1 MTLLVRPA
9 ADRGHADHNWLNSYH
24 SFSFADYYDPAHMG
38 YRSLRVI
45 NDDIIQPSTGFP
57 MHGHRNMEIITYVID
72 GGVAHR
78 DSSGGAGITRRGD
91 VQVMTAGRG
100 IMHSEFNASDKD
112 PLRLLQI
119 WLLPDQEGLAPSYT
133 QATIPADAKRNAL
146 ALIVGPKGGDGGLSV
161 HQNVCLFASLLQAGK
176 TVSHELKPGHGVW
189 LQVADGTIS
198 VNGTSLTRG
207 DGASIEAVPSIHI
220 TAGQDAEFLL
230 FDFA

>member
-1 MTLLVRPA
+1 MTLILRPA
-9 ADRGHADHNWLNSYH
+9 ADRGHADHSWLNSYH

-57 MHGHRNMEIITYVID
+57 MHGHRNMEIITYGID

-119 WLLPDQEGLAPSYT
+119 WLLPDQEGLAPSYA
-133 QATIPADAKRNAL
+133 QATIPDDEKRNTL

-176 TVSHELKPGHGVW
+176 TVSHELKPSHGVW

-198 VNGTSLTRG
+198 VNGTAMIRG
-207 DGASIEAVPSIHI
+207 DGALIEAVPTIHI
-220 TAGQDAEFLL
+220 IAEQDAEFLL